1 MGMPRSNNY
10 IEYSYKL
17 FDAPEEADEMARQ
30 AYANGI
36 ETAKNMRDVGVEA
49 VYTAGDQAN

>member
-1 MGMPRSNNY
+1 MPRSNNY